1 MIKQGVKMK
10 TYLCLIIMSIAV
22 STQAADKAFA
32 STEPGSI
39 EFKKIPAHTLIY
51 SETDRS
57 YFSENNGLFG
67 KLFNYIQSNQIP
79 MTSPVKADINP
90 GKMYFYIGSPE
101 THAPLLDTKGVKVI
115 EEEAYWVISMAQRG
129 AYSRENFNETEQA
142 LYTAL
147 GKSDDWKA
155 TGPAYAIYWN
165 GPYVPSFMKQY
176 EVHIPVAPKK

>member
-1 MIKQGVKMK
+1 MK
-10 TYLCLIIMSIAV
+10 TYLCLIIMSITV

-79 MTSPVKADINP
+79 MTTPVKADINP

-101 THAPLLDTKGVKVI
+101 THAPLVDTKGVKVV
-115 EEEAYWVISMAQRG
+115 EEEAYWVISMAKEVPIR
-129 AYSRENFNETEQA
+129 AKILTRPNKRSIPHLENQMI
-142 LYTAL
+142 
-147 GKSDDWKA
+147 GKRRVPPMPS
-155 TGPAYAIYWN
+155 TGMAHMCQ
-165 GPYVPSFMKQY
+165 VL
-176 EVHIPVAPKK
+176 